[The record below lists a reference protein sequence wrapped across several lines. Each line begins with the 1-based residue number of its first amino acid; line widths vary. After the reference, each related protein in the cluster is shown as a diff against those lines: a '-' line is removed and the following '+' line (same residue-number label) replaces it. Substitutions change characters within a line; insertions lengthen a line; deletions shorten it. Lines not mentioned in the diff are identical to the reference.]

1 MIQFSDTY
9 LLYSCIIHC
18 IISSSTLPLSP
29 RNAVTALPGVA
40 MAAVVAVPHPK
51 WDERP
56 VVVAARQ
63 RPWIYLENHRKTIGK
78 P

>member
-1 MIQFSDTY
+1 
-9 LLYSCIIHC
+9 
-18 IISSSTLPLSP
+18 
-29 RNAVTALPGVA
+29 VTALPGVA

>member
-1 MIQFSDTY
+1 MDPMGYIVVS
-9 LLYSCIIHC
+9 
-18 IISSSTLPLSP
+18 PL

-56 VVVAARQ
+56 VVVAPRKRITEQ
-63 RPWIYLENHRKTIGK
+63 PRP
-78 P
+78 